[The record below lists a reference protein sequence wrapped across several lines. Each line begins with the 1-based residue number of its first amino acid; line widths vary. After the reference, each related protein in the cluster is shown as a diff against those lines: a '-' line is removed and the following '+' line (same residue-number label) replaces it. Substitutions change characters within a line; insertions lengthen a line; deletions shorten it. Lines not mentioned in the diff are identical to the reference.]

1 VLSQLG
7 SMLPSF
13 VGDAVSHRLGMSKL
27 NIARAPTQSRLYY
40 AHGTFRVGCVPP
52 TVTHSCLL
60 PTWFSYACHG
70 GFLVLEWITPRFA
83 CLQETKIQHIN
94 TFKATTFLPRPLLR
108 LPPVHWQTCRDTD
121 HKCGRGRLAL
131 VPEVPRTILRHP
143 HRLRPADRMI
153 PLFCI
158 FQIYEIN

>member
-83 CLQETKIQHIN
+83 CLQETKIQHI
-94 TFKATTFLPRPLLR
+94 TPSKPPPSYLAPSFAYLLSIGKR
-108 LPPVHWQTCRDTD
+108 VVTPITSAEGVDSRSSLKCRRRSCVA
-121 HKCGRGRLAL
+121 HIVCGQRI
-131 VPEVPRTILRHP
+131 V
-143 HRLRPADRMI
+143 
-153 PLFCI
+153 
-158 FQIYEIN
+158 